1 MKNLENLVSGIAL
14 AVMLVAVAAV
24 FAGCSTDVNVYGNNN
39 SIDTSPAKY
48 AGYGGTIDVLKGMS
62 LPGIGLGGGKS
73 EKTPE
78 ETKAALP
85 VVTEEKPKNA
95 PPAVVETPT
104 VSVTNDKIIVKESEK

>member
-1 MKNLENLVSGIAL
+1 MGIVRLLGAL
-14 AVMLVAVAAV
+14 ALVAAL
-24 FAGCSTDVNVYGNNN
+24 AGCSTDVNVYGNNN

-73 EKTPE
+73 EKTSE

-85 VVTEEKPKNA
+85 VIEEAKPKNVQ
-95 PPAVVETPT
+95 PAVVETPT
-104 VSVTNDKIIVKESEK
+104 VRVSEDKVEIK